1 MKSLRIVLAVV
12 MMVFITNAVWGK
24 RDDKPRFPAGT
35 YKTTAKIHLK
45 DEYRLYD
52 SAVVILE
59 EAVKFYDDDAEMHFL
74 LGKAYYHTNNF
85 RGMGEQFAAAE
96 SLKGKKDK
104 WIDELKTMKDEKW
117 TQIFNQGA
125 QAFNEQNYDTA
136 LVRFET
142 CRIIDPSKPRSYLYS
157 GLAYTVKG
165 DYEKA
170 LSSLETALELEPDN
184 ADAQRGYGDALFY
197 LGRQEV
203 ALETY
208 NKILQKDPSNVDLL
222 FNVAT
227 IYYNDGKYDEAISN
241 FEKLVAQAPDRKDAY
256 FNMGSAYLRKK
267 VFLDESLDSLKDEE
281 GEYRQDAKSQARVE
295 ELTRQKSEILA
306 SAQTAFETIV
316 ELDSTDMESQ
326 ALLAGIYQEQDKYEK
341 AMPILETLVE
351 KDSTNCKAWQQL
363 AFIYA
368 KKNMGKMATDAYQ
381 KAQDCF
387 EALGKE

>member
-1 MKSLRIVLAVV
+1 MKSLRIVLVV
-12 MMVFITNAVWGK
+12 VITVFVANAVLGK

-104 WIDELKTMKDEKW
+104 WIKELTSMKEEKW

-125 QAFNEQNYDTA
+125 KEFNEQNYDSA

-142 CRIIDPSKPRSYLYS
+142 CRIIDPTRPRSYLYS

-165 DYEKA
+165 EYEKA
-170 LSSLETALELEPDN
+170 LSSLETTLKLDPDN

-197 LGRQEV
+197 LGRQDE

-208 NKILQKDPSNVDLL
+208 NKILEKDPTNVDLL

-227 IYYNDGKYDEAISN
+227 IYYNSGEFDQAISN
-241 FEKLVAQAPDRKDAY
+241 FEKLVAQAPDRRDAY
-256 FNMGSAYLRKK
+256 FNMGSAYLRNK

-281 GEYRQDAKSQARVE
+281 GEYLQDAKSQARVK
-295 ELTRQKSEILA
+295 ELTQQKNEILA
-306 SAQTAFETIV
+306 SAQTAFEKVV
-316 ELDSTDMESQ
+316 ELDTTDLESQ
-326 ALLAGIYQEQDKYEK
+326 ALLAGIYQEQDDFDS
-341 AMPILETLVE
+341 ALPILESIVE

-368 KKNMGKMATDAYQ
+368 KKNIGKKATEAFQ

-387 EALGKE
+387 KATGEE

>member
-1 MKSLRIVLAVV
+1 MKALRIVLVVV
-12 MMVFITNAVWGK
+12 MMVFIANAVWGK
-24 RDDKPRFPAGT
+24 RDDKPRFPAST

-59 EAVKFYDDDAEMHFL
+59 EAVQFYDDDAEMHFL
-74 LGKAYYHTNNF
+74 LGKAYYLTNNF

-104 WIDELKTMKDEKW
+104 WIDELKAMKDEKW
-117 TQIFNQGA
+117 TQFFNQGA
-125 QAFNEQNYDTA
+125 TAFNEQNYDTA

-142 CRIIDPSKPRSYLYS
+142 CRIIDPTRPRSYLYS

-165 DYEKA
+165 EYEKA
-170 LSSLETALELEPDN
+170 LASLETTLKLDPDN
-184 ADAQRGYGDALFY
+184 VDAQRGYGDVLFY
-197 LGRQEV
+197 MGNQKK

-208 NKILQKDPSNVDLL
+208 NNILKKDPTNVELL

-227 IYYNDGKYDEAISN
+227 IYYNDGDYVQAISN
-241 FEKLVAQAPDRKDAY
+241 FEKLVAQSPDHKDAY

-267 VFLDESLDSLKDEE
+267 VFLDESLDSLKDEN
-281 GEYRQDAKSQARVE
+281 GEYRQDTTSQARVK
-295 ELTRQKSEILA
+295 ELNQQINEILA
-306 SAQTAFETIV
+306 SAQTAFEKVV
-316 ELDSTDMESQ
+316 ELDTTDLESQ
-326 ALLAGIYQEQDKYEK
+326 ALLAGIYQEQDDFDS
-341 AMPILETLVE
+341 ALPILESLVE

-368 KKNMGKMATDAYQ
+368 KKNIGKKATEAFQ

-387 EALGKE
+387 KGTGEE